1 MRAQCVS
8 VCLSFRTSRKRPKIK
23 SKQSPVQKK
32 MRIVEVEEEPLL
44 PVKAE
49 AAERAAQEQENR
61 AEVAQEATGQCVLS
75 DIIMLVILILV
86 VFMVFTHLT
95 LAVVVTVCC

>member
-32 MRIVEVEEEPLL
+32 MRKRIFRLNIRKMFL
-44 PVKAE
+44 MAWT
-49 AAERAAQEQENR
+49 A
-61 AEVAQEATGQCVLS
+61 
-75 DIIMLVILILV
+75 
-86 VFMVFTHLT
+86 
-95 LAVVVTVCC
+95 